1 MARKKIEPIETLG
14 RDTDK
19 LIIQKSKPLFAL
31 WQSELTLAEFKILD
45 TYLGRINSH
54 DDEHRTVKF
63 EKGELENLLGV
74 KQLKPQ
80 VLDDRLQHLM
90 TTVRIPD
97 KNSKRGFTRIA
108 LFEKAHAEQDDY
120 GVWEA
125 ELTCTESAKKYIFD
139 VENLNYLRYKLKNII
154 NIKSRYTYIMFLYLW
169 ENKYRGT
176 WEEPLDKLK
185 SILNCDNEEYCKQFK
200 VFNDRV
206 LKRVHKEIH
215 EATDIKYDYETVKR
229 GRSVVAIRFIYKSK
243 TLEEVDENQMT
254 LEQWQEEAVKEKE
267 LWQTPLE
274 DFNFTQEQYDE
285 LFSVLITIPDFK
297 LPQSSACYGSVE
309 LMRYHYIDQ
318 KAKEIKR
325 RDTQKPIRSKFS
337 YLLKLMKQDKPCCI
351 GVLCRAYKG
360 GNPYQ
365 SSFTADT
372 GTYRVCADKV
382 VCKRVQEVER
392 VLLN

>member
-337 YLLKLMKQDKPCCI
+337 YLLKLMKQD
-351 GVLCRAYKG
+351 A
-360 GNPYQ
+360 
-365 SSFTADT
+365 
-372 GTYRVCADKV
+372 
-382 VCKRVQEVER
+382 EE
-392 VLLN
+392 